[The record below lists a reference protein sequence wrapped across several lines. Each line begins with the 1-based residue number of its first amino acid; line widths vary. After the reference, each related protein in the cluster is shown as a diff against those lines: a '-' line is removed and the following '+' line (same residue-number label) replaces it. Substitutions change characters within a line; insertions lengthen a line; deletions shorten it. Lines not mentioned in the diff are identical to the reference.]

1 MKLKEAIINAIFI
14 LCCLPL
20 VVLYNKIKSLNQDEV
35 FLLDESEKSSYLR
48 TIMIGC
54 LSIVLCCI
62 MYIMILMH
70 FNIKL
75 MLFLLSKVTGKNFDI
90 FNDIISRL
98 IDIRMMHYIA
108 LHIHL
113 KSLDNILHKNEL
125 ESESRIYKDF
135 ASKTNLIIKS
145 IEHHRKLYEKF
156 ILPT

>member
-20 VVLYNKIKSLNQDEV
+20 VILYHKIKLFDQDGEL
-35 FLLDESEKSSYLR
+35 LLDESEKSSYSR
-48 TIMIGC
+48 AIMIGC
-54 LSIVLCCI
+54 LNIVLCCT

-98 IDIRMMHYIA
+98 IDIRMVHYIA
-108 LHIHL
+108 LHTHL
-113 KSLDNILHKNEL
+113 KSLNRIQYKDEL
-125 ESESRIYKDF
+125 ENESKMYKDF
-135 ASKTNLIIKS
+135 ASKTNIIIKS

-156 ILPT
+156 ILPI

>member
-20 VVLYNKIKSLNQDEV
+20 VVLYNKIKSLDQDEV

-113 KSLDNILHKNEL
+113 KSLDNILHKNKL

-156 ILPT
+156 ILPI